1 MKNELQI
8 FKYNDKPVRMVG
20 TPDDPWWVL
29 KNVCDVLDIARGAR
43 IAERLEK
50 DEVRQAYITDKI
62 GRNQETLIVNESGLY
77 NVILRSDKPDAK
89 PFRRWVTNEVLPSIR
104 KTGTYSIN
112 PERKALAEAKL
123 NNSRTRVSSMW
134 MKIAEKV
141 SVPEYQNI
149 CARYGSK
156 ALAGHEVIPLP
167 EVAEHYFTATEIG
180 SLLGVSSQKI
190 GKIANEY
197 GMKTGE
203 NGKTVWDKSRY
214 SAKQVETF
222 RYNEKAVQ
230 RFRELLEHIA

>member
-1 MKNELQI
+1 MQI
-8 FKYNDKPVRMVG
+8 FNNSEFGQIRTIEHDGEPRFVGKDVAVAMGYNDTDQSLRKHV
-20 TPDDPWWVL
+20 DD
-29 KNVCDVLDIARGAR
+29 
-43 IAERLEK
+43 E
-50 DEVRQAYITDKI
+50 DKLTRRFNGSVQNRSMTI
-62 GRNQETLIVNESGLY
+62 INESGLY
-77 NVILRSDKPDAK
+77 SLVLSSKLPTAK
-89 PFRRWVTNEVLPSIR
+89 AFKRWITHKVLPSIR

-167 EVAEHYFTATEIG
+167 EVAEYYFTATEIG

-190 GKIANEY
+190 GKIANEH
-197 GMKTGE
+197 GMKTGKY
-203 NGKTVWDKSRY
+203 GKTVWDKSRY
-214 SAKQVETF
+214 SAKQVEKF